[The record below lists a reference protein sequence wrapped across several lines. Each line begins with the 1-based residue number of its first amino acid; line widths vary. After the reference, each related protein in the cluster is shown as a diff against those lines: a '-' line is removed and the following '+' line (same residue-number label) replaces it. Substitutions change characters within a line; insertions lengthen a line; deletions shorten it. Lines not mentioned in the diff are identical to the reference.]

1 MAKAFQARHVYIE
14 RGFFEENLVSAL
26 RKENQYYQ
34 MDYLNKVMQ
43 GIEESKNKGNQVI
56 FVDYYDVGGD

>member
-1 MAKAFQARHVYIE
+1 
-14 RGFFEENLVSAL
+14 
-26 RKENQYYQ
+26 